1 MKKILVY
8 LCMLISFTGFSKLRV
23 GITMLP
29 YYCFVSNIVGDKMD
43 VVPLVPANVNAHT
56 YDATAQDIKR
66 LNTVN
71 VVVANGVGH
80 DMFLNKMLRAT
91 RKNIPVINANKRTT
105 LMHIAGQRR
114 SGIVN
119 PHTFI
124 SVTQSIQQVNYIASE
139 LARIDSK
146 NAGYYRQNASR
157 YIAKLRSI
165 KTEALRK
172 VKGKSRNIRIA
183 TTHGGYDYL
192 LNEFGLSVTTV
203 VEPSYV
209 QSPSL
214 TDAKIAIN
222 KMKSNKV
229 KILFDEQ
236 VSNHKLANTIQ
247 RETGVHIA
255 VLNHMTNGAYKKDAF
270 EKALRENMNAV
281 CNAIQKV
288 SK

>member
-1 MKKILVY
+1 
-8 LCMLISFTGFSKLRV
+8 
-23 GITMLP
+23 
-29 YYCFVSNIVGDKMD
+29 MD

-91 RKNIPVINANKRTT
+91 KKNIPVINANKRTT

-247 RETGVHIA
+247 RETGTYSCIKS
-255 VLNHMTNGAYKKDAF
+255 YDKWS
-270 EKALRENMNAV
+270 
-281 CNAIQKV
+281 IQKGCI
-288 SK
+288 

>member
-1 MKKILVY
+1 
-8 LCMLISFTGFSKLRV
+8 
-23 GITMLP
+23 
-29 YYCFVSNIVGDKMD
+29 MD

-229 KILFDEQ
+229 KIL
-236 VSNHKLANTIQ
+236 SLI
-247 RETGVHIA
+247 HISEP
-255 VLNHMTNGAYKKDAF
+255 TRPY
-270 EKALRENMNAV
+270 
-281 CNAIQKV
+281 
-288 SK
+288 